1 MVHTGRIEAG
11 TTQGVSR
18 ISRRAVPVAGSVA
31 TNPLREKSG
40 GCEPMNDMNGSGRLR
55 GLLSW
60 GGLLVVCGV
69 LVADHLWFG
78 TLASLPGSLVALVS
92 ALAAT
97 GWMAWFRR
105 GEISPDVLSE
115 AVRRLRE
122 TPAASSEVQSPV
134 EHVLAPLA
142 EALRAREA
150 ALAASRARMEAFR
163 TALEEARAGLRDL
176 SDRSVEGDGRRAAV
190 ERIGQELRSIAQSAE
205 AMLEAARNVTEAD
218 AQANVAMTEALGAM
232 ASLSGQIGEGGAAV
246 GRLSDETQNIG
257 SVLDVIRSI
266 AEQTNLLALNAA
278 IEAARAGEQG
288 RGFAVVADEVR
299 TLASRTQE
307 STQEIQDMIEAL
319 QQRARD
325 AVGVIEKGGEQAA
338 VVEEMIE
345 NAVLSLAEI
354 GGHAESLQ
362 SLGSEI
368 AELAGRHDDLV
379 REFGEQECEMLKSGL
394 AEIDRQ
400 LGSVVAG
407 TED

>member
-1 MVHTGRIEAG
+1 MTEMTGSKRF
-11 TTQGVSR
+11 
-18 ISRRAVPVAGSVA
+18 
-31 TNPLREKSG
+31 
-40 GCEPMNDMNGSGRLR
+40 R
-55 GLLSW
+55 GLAAW
-60 GGLLVVCGV
+60 GGLFVVCV
-69 LVADHLWFG
+69 ILAADHFWFG
-78 TLASLPGSLVALVS
+78 KLASLPGFLVALVS
-92 ALAAT
+92 ALVAT
-97 GWMAWFRR
+97 GWMAWARR
-105 GEISPDVLSE
+105 GEVSPDVLSE
-115 AVRRLRE
+115 AVQRLGE
-122 TPAASSEVQSPV
+122 VSAASSEAESPV
-134 EHVLAPLA
+134 EQALAPLA

-150 ALAASRARMEAFR
+150 ALAENQARIEKFR
-163 TALEEARAGLRDL
+163 LAVEEARTGLRAL
-176 SDRSVEGDGRRAAV
+176 GDRGGGGDSRRTAV
-190 ERIGQELRSIAQSAE
+190 ERIGQELRSIAQAAE

-354 GGHAESLQ
+354 GGHAEALQ

-368 AELAGRHDDLV
+368 AELAGRHDDLM
-379 REFGEQECEMLKSGL
+379 REFGEQECESLQSGI
-394 AEIDRQ
+394 ADIDRR
-400 LGSVVAG
+400 LGAVVNGASG
-407 TED
+407 TEE